1 MPIEE
6 DYNGWANY
14 ETWNVALYL
23 DNDEGFYLAVGEYVR
38 TTLNSAD
45 DLTYDGLIEYLG
57 LEAQSTPD
65 GIRWDNFRINRKEMF
80 EWLMEH
86 ADGDEQREHQERTSN

>member
-1 MPIEE
+1 MARNEE
-6 DYNGWANY
+6 YNGWANY

-23 DNDEGFYLAVGEYVR
+23 DNDQSDYLAVCEYVR
-38 TTLNSAD
+38 DTLNSTD

-57 LEAQSTPD
+57 IADQATPD
-65 GIRWDNFRINRKEMF
+65 GIAWNYFRIDRHEMF

-86 ADGDEQREHQERTSN
+86 ADEDEQRQYLERTNA